1 MSLLAKRYAEA
12 LFALASQQGAVDA
25 VAGDLSA
32 LHAALAAPGARALV
46 TSPDVKPEERAR
58 VLDKLTQGKG
68 GLVRNLFGVLQHR
81 RRLEVLFD
89 LQPAYRALV
98 MAARGEVE
106 GVAESA
112 HPLAAEELASLEALA
127 GRLSGKKVKL
137 TVAIRP
143 EVLGGVRLRVGNVLY
158 DGSLQSQLGQLA
170 QRLAQ
175 ASV

>member
-12 LFALASQQGAVDA
+12 LFVLATQQGAVDA
-25 VAGDLSA
+25 VGSDLA
-32 LHAALAAPGARALV
+32 AVHAALGAPGARALV
-46 TSPDVKPEERAR
+46 TSPDVKPEDRAR
-58 VLDKLTQGKG
+58 VLDKLTQGRSP
-68 GLVRNLFGVLQHR
+68 LVRNVFGVLQHR

-112 HPLAAEELASLEALA
+112 HPLADDEVRSLEALA
-127 GRLSGKKVKL
+127 GRLSGKKVRL
-137 TVAIRP
+137 AVAIRP
-143 EVLGGVRLRVGNVLY
+143 EVLGGVRLRIGNVLY

-170 QRLAQ
+170 QKLAQ